1 MDVKVDFDFSD
12 FEPFMK
18 EGETEFL
25 EVVDKVGYEADEYDK
40 KHGSYIDRSGTLRK

>member
-1 MDVKVDFDFSD
+1 
-12 FEPFMK
+12 MK

-40 KHGSYIDRSGTLRK
+40 NMEAISIEVVLCVNRINILHQKKA